1 MYEDVESVKKLIME
15 QNSRKR
21 KAGLRSKNVYVALS
35 VIVKP
40 VCCFDLVSFPFLTD
54 PYAESHSTVSLF

>member
-1 MYEDVESVKKLIME
+1 MYEDVESVRKLIME

-21 KAGLRSKNVYVALS
+21 KAGLKSKNVCSS
-35 VIVKP
+35 VCYSKAR
-40 VCCFDLVSFPFLTD
+40 VCWFDLVSFPFLTD